1 MFLIDSHCH
10 LHNLKFR
17 NIKHGIKDTIEKA
30 QKNNV
35 KMILVVSTS
44 IKDYFFSKKHIGE
57 QPNILYSCGIHPNNI
72 KNSKN
77 NIKKLENIVINEK
90 IIAIGETGLDYFYHK
105 NNHFEQKLLFRQ
117 HIKIAK
123 KFKKPLIIHC
133 RKAIHDIFEILE
145 EENSQPCKGVLHSFT
160 ENYNSAKKLIDL
172 GFYISFSGIITF
184 KNSFLLREIAKI
196 IPIEKILIET
206 DSPYL
211 SPEPYRGKE
220 NQPAYLYEI
229 AKLLAKLKNID
240 IETFSKQI
248 KKNFFKLFNLPNE
261 K

>member
-10 LHNLKFR
+10 LHNLKCR
-17 NIKHGIKDTIEKA
+17 DKKNGINNTIKKAEK
-30 QKNNV
+30 KNV

-44 IKDYFFSKKHIGE
+44 IKDYYLSKKYIGE
-57 QPNILYSCGIHPNNI
+57 KPNILYSCGIHPNNI
-72 KNSKN
+72 KNEKN
-77 NIKKLENIVINEK
+77 DIKKLKNIAINEN
-90 IIAIGETGLDYFYHK
+90 IIAIGETGLDYFYSK
-105 NNHFEQKLLFRQ
+105 NGHSEQKLLFRE

-133 RKAIHDIFEILE
+133 RKAIHDIFQILE
-145 EENSQPCKGVLHSFT
+145 EENNKPYRGILHSFT
-160 ENYNSAKKLIDL
+160 ENYISAKKLINL

-184 KNSFLLREIAKI
+184 KNSFLLRETAKV

-229 AKLLAKLKNID
+229 AKLLAKLKNIN
-240 IETFSKQI
+240 IETFTKQI
-248 KKNFFKLFNLPNE
+248 KKNFFTLFNLSD
-261 K
+261 KK